1 MEKKLKSL
9 LETALKAVST
19 ASSQEELD
27 QVRIKFL
34 GRKGELTQILRTM
47 KDITPE
53 ERPRIGQLANEI
65 RDRLETE
72 LAGHFDEVRRMVR
85 LRQLEREHLD
95 ISLPGTPMMLGHK
108 HPLSAVLEEIVDI
121 FLRMGFDVFEGPE
134 VEYDYYNFE
143 ALNIPKHHPAR
154 DMQDSF
160 YLTEEILLRT
170 HTSPFQARILEQ
182 LAPKLPVRVICPG
195 RCYRRDPADAT
206 HSPMFH
212 QTEVLVVDEN
222 ISFANLK
229 HTLLTFVGE
238 MFGEERR
245 IRLRPSFFPF
255 TEPSAE
261 VDISCLVCGGEGCGL
276 CKGTGWLEI
285 LGCGM
290 VHPKVLATAGY
301 DPDQVSGF
309 AVGMGPDRI
318 AMLKYGIDDIRLFYE
333 NDLRFL
339 HQF

>member
-1 MEKKLKSL
+1 MEQKLRVL
-9 LETALKAVST
+9 LETALKEIT
-19 ASSQEELD
+19 AADSQGDLD
-27 QVRIKFL
+27 QVRINLL
-34 GRKGELTQILRTM
+34 GRKGELTKILRAM
-47 KDITPE
+47 KKIDPNN
-53 ERPRIGQLANEI
+53 RPRIGRMANEVRERLEKELTHRLKEITQQLQTQQLAS
-65 RDRLETE
+65 
-72 LAGHFDEVRRMVR
+72 
-85 LRQLEREHLD
+85 ERLD
-95 ISLPGTPMMLGHK
+95 ITLPGTSSILGHK
-108 HPLSAVLEEIVDI
+108 HPLSAVLEEIVSI

-160 YLTEEILLRT
+160 YLTKDILLRT
-170 HTSPFQARILEQ
+170 HTSPFQVRIMEQ
-182 LAPKLPVRVICPG
+182 LAPSLPIRVICPG

-206 HSPMFH
+206 HSPMFY
-212 QTEVLVVDEN
+212 QTEVLVVDRN

-229 HTLLTFVGE
+229 HTLLAFARE
-238 MFGEERR
+238 MFGPKKQ
-245 IRLRPSFFPF
+245 IRLRPGFFPF

-261 VDISCLVCGGEGCGL
+261 VDISCFACEGTGCRI

-285 LGCGM
+285 LGSGM
-290 VHPKVLATAGY
+290 VHPKVLATGGY
-301 DPDQVSGF
+301 DPNQVSGF
-309 AVGMGPDRI
+309 AAGMGPDRI

>member
-1 MEKKLKSL
+1 MEERLRFL
-9 LETALKAVST
+9 LETALKAVSAAT
-19 ASSQEELD
+19 SKEELD
-27 QVRIKFL
+27 KVRIRFL

-47 KDITPE
+47 KDIAPE
-53 ERPRIGQLANEI
+53 KRAHVGQLANEI
-65 RDRLETE
+65 RDRIDKE
-72 LAGHFDEVRRMVR
+72 LSSQVSEIGRLVR
-85 LRQLEREHLD
+85 LKQLEKERLD
-95 ISLPGTPMMLGHK
+95 ITLPGTAMTLGHK
-108 HPLSAVLEEIVDI
+108 HPLSAVLEQIVDI

-160 YLTEEILLRT
+160 YLTEDILLRT
-170 HTSPFQARILEQ
+170 HTSPFQARIMKQ
-182 LAPKLPVRVICPG
+182 LAPELPIRVICPG

-206 HSPMFH
+206 HSPMFY
-212 QTEVLVVDEN
+212 QTEVLVVDRN

-229 HTLLTFVGE
+229 HTLLAFVSE
-238 MFGEERR
+238 MFGPERR

-261 VDISCLVCGGEGCGL
+261 VDISCLVCEGDGCSL

-301 DPDQVSGF
+301 NPQEVSGF
-309 AVGMGPDRI
+309 AAGMGPDRI

>member
-1 MEKKLKSL
+1 MEQGLQRL
-9 LETALKAVST
+9 LATALKAIS
-19 ASSQEELD
+19 AACSEQELD

-34 GRKGELTQILRTM
+34 GRKGELTRILRAM
-47 KDITPE
+47 KDIAPE
-53 ERPRIGQLANEI
+53 ERPQVGLIANKVREQIGAELTRRLQEIQQHQRSEQLKKEK
-65 RDRLETE
+65 
-72 LAGHFDEVRRMVR
+72 
-85 LRQLEREHLD
+85 LD
-95 ISLPGTPMMLGHK
+95 ITLPGAFVTLGHK
-108 HPLSAVLEEIVDI
+108 HPLSIVIEDIVDI
-121 FLRMGFDVFEGPE
+121 FFRMGFDVYEGPE

-170 HTSPFQARILEQ
+170 HTSPFQVRIMEQ
-182 LAPKLPVRVICPG
+182 LAPKLPIRVVCPG

-206 HSPMFH
+206 HSPMFY
-212 QTEVLVVDEN
+212 QIEVLVVDQN
-222 ISFANLK
+222 VSFANLK
-229 HTLLTFVGE
+229 HTLLEFACE
-238 MFGEERR
+238 MFGPERKV
-245 IRLRPSFFPF
+245 RLRPGFFPL

-261 VDISCLVCGGEGCGL
+261 GDISCFVCEGSGCGL

-285 LGCGM
+285 LGSGM
-290 VHPKVLATAGY
+290 VHPKVLAAGGY
-301 DPDQVSGF
+301 DPAEVSGF
-309 AVGMGPDRI
+309 AAGMGPDRI